1 MTEKVESEKHRKWS
15 WEIFT
20 ALMFIGLGLGMIF
33 GESSAGVILGMGVGF
48 LLSAFVKIGRKVTIR
63 LPRSFGG
70 IALIIIGIG
79 FIFLGLGILGYL
91 PSQILQVAGGI
102 SLLGLGVLIILAG
115 GIVLKKT

>member
-1 MTEKVESEKHRKWS
+1 
-15 WEIFT
+15 
-20 ALMFIGLGLGMIF
+20 
-33 GESSAGVILGMGVGF
+33 
-48 LLSAFVKIGRKVTIR
+48 R